1 MWAISIKEGAKVIL
15 ITLIAT
21 IVALIIQVIISSSD
35 GLTLVM
41 DTIKDPNKIYNTIMA
56 VFSTPISGI
65 SVFVILIMMF
75 AFSMSFL
82 NSIGTVLGV
91 GGVEVSAP
99 KPRREKKVKVK
110 REEEKKEKAEETP
123 KPAEEPVIDTG
134 NYCKMCGK
142 PISLGRAICKE
153 CEAMLRGEAPPP
165 PEQPTTGE

>member
-1 MWAISIKEGAKVIL
+1 MWIISIKEGAKVIL
-15 ITLIAT
+15 ITLLAT
-21 IVALIIQVIISSSD
+21 IVALIIQVIVSSSD

-41 DTIKDPNKIYNTIMA
+41 DTLKDPNRIYDTIMA
-56 VFSTPISGI
+56 AFNTPISGV

-99 KPRREKKVKVK
+99 KPRKEKKVKVK
-110 REEEKKEKAEETP
+110 KEKKKEKAEEAP
-123 KPAEEPVIDTG
+123 KPTEEPVIDTG

-153 CEAMLRGEAPPP
+153 CEAILRGEAPPSQ
-165 PEQPTTGE
+165 EQPATGE